1 MSPNIIAYCAL
12 FGWPLV
18 VFVLFRLLPRPNA
31 AIWSILAGYLLLP
44 PNFGIDFALV
54 PTIDKVL
61 IPSVFTAIAA
71 WLFKDKVNDAVIG
84 SPRSVSKP
92 LIVLLLVFFLGPFL
106 TAYNNTEPI
115 VLPGIY
121 IPGIR
126 LYDVFGGINLL
137 IITVLPYLIGRKLLA
152 REELHSMLLR
162 AFVWA
167 GLVYSFLILI
177 EVRLSPQ
184 LNTWVYGYFAHS
196 FGQHIRNGGFR
207 PIVFLNHGLWVGL
220 FIATA
225 TLAAASMWKQSER
238 NLENLIWL
246 LLTFWLF
253 FILYLSKTLGAFILT
268 GLFLPVVL
276 FTSGRAQRLVAGAV
290 AVAVLLYP
298 VLRSADLVPIET
310 VYEIAL
316 SIDEDRA
323 NSFKFRIDNED
334 ALLARALEKPI
345 AGWGLWGRSNIFDP
359 ETGENVSIL
368 DGAWIIT
375 LGSFGWLG
383 YIAQFG
389 MLCLPLLILARKH
402 PQAVSLSTS
411 GLCILLVVNLIDL
424 IPNATLTPLTFLTAG
439 SLMGFCE
446 HLSRSKNLQKTSRS
460 STDTTLFRGPHVQ
473 RQRRQ

>member
-31 AIWSILAGYLLLP
+31 AIWSILAGYLILP
-44 PNFGIDFALV
+44 PGFGIDIALV

-71 WLFKDKVNDAVIG
+71 FVFKDSISEQDRQFIRN
-84 SPRSVSKP
+84 VSK
-92 LIVLLLVFFLGPFL
+92 LLVLLLVMLFASPFL
-106 TAYNNTEPI
+106 TAINNSEPI

-121 IPGIR
+121 IPSIR
-126 LYDVFGGINLL
+126 LYDALGVVNLL
-137 IITVLPYLIGRKLLA
+137 VITILPYLIGRKLLA
-152 REELHSMLLR
+152 REEYHSLLLR
-162 AFVWA
+162 AYVWA
-167 GLVYSFLILI
+167 GIAYSFLVLI

-184 LNTWVYGYFAHS
+184 LNTWIYGYFAHS
-196 FGQHIRNGGFR
+196 FEQHIRNGGFR

-220 FIATA
+220 FMATA
-225 TLAAASMWKQSER
+225 TLASASMWRKKDNTVNNQV
-238 NLENLIWL
+238 WL
-246 LLTFWLF
+246 LLALWLLF
-253 FILYLSKTLGAFILT
+253 VLSVSKNLGAFALT
-268 GLFLPVVL
+268 VLFLPLVL
-276 FTSGRAQRLVAGAV
+276 FASSRIQRLAAGVIALAV
-290 AVAVLLYP
+290 ILYP
-298 VLRSADLVPIET
+298 VLRGADLVPVDAVFEF
-310 VYEIAL
+310 AL
-316 SIDEDRA
+316 SINEDRG
-323 NSFKFRIDNED
+323 NSFKTRIDNED
-334 ALLARALEKPI
+334 ALLARAFEKPLT
-345 AGWGLWGRSNIFDP
+345 GWGLWGRSNIFDP

-439 SLMGFCE
+439 ALMGYCE
-446 HLSRSKNLQKTSRS
+446 HLSHSKNLQKTSRS
-460 STDTTLFRGPHVQ
+460 PTDTTLFRGPHVQ